1 MAVIPLTLTVSLCL
15 VFTFIVFFLRE
26 YTRDKISNAERDS
39 LMPLA
44 EEGRRL
50 SGTIKV
56 K

>member
-26 YTRDKISNAERDS
+26 HTRDRISNSDRDS
-39 LMPLA
+39 LMPLS

-50 SGTIKV
+50 GSTVKIK
-56 K
+56 